1 MLKMENHIEIEEI
14 KKTIRSVI
22 ADLTELEA
30 DSIDDNALFTEELG
44 ISSITIV
51 QIFLSCQDE
60 YDVVLANEMNLAE
73 PLSVNL
79 MAELVQS
86 KMKSECE

>member
-1 MLKMENHIEIEEI
+1 MENHIEIEEI

-73 PLSVNL
+73 PLSVNR

-86 KMKSECE
+86 KMTSECE

>member
-1 MLKMENHIEIEEI
+1 MENHIEIEEI

-86 KMKSECE
+86 KMRAECE

>member
-1 MLKMENHIEIEEI
+1 MEKHIEIEEI

-86 KMKSECE
+86 KMRAECE

>member
-1 MLKMENHIEIEEI
+1 MENHIEIEEI

-86 KMKSECE
+86 KMTSGCE

>member
-1 MLKMENHIEIEEI
+1 MENHIEIEEI

>member
-1 MLKMENHIEIEEI
+1 MKNHFEIEKI

-22 ADLTELEA
+22 ADMTELEA

-60 YDVVLANEMNLAE
+60 YDVLLANEMNLAE

-86 KMKSECE
+86 KMTSECE